1 MKKYFALILALI
13 LLFSLVSCIEN
24 ENDNFKSN
32 YDFTDSDDSDSS
44 SDDSKSNEALNKD
57 DETKPEEY
65 YFTAKI
71 RNKSDS
77 SMLLEVLDVG
87 HSGLAANT
95 LASIGVKEEYPNC
108 NVGDRILVVFDGMI
122 QESYPCQLPNVY
134 SVTKVVK

>member
-77 SMLLEVLDVG
+77 SMLLAVSDVVQ
-87 HSGLAANT
+87 SRPVDLAYSSFT
-95 LASIGVKEEYPNC
+95 LIEEYPNC